1 MHVQGRAEATRRSL
15 LEAAAHLF
23 NERGYAG
30 TSISDIS
37 ELSGRTSGAVY
48 FHYTSKEMLA
58 LAVVEAHFATWPKL
72 IERHDAAGL
81 PALER
86 LVRLSF
92 AVARA
97 FRDDIVVR
105 AGARLW
111 SERRAINETLP
122 TPFVGWIGTVRKLLH
137 QARADGELA
146 PHVDPARDAHSVVC
160 AFFGLHTVSDA
171 LEDRLGLVD
180 QLADLWL
187 LLLPSFQNGACAA
200 DLVARARAPLAA
212 EEPAAPARPALPA
225 DGPPGDRLG
234 A

>member
-1 MHVQGRAEATRRSL
+1 VQGRAKSTRRSL
-15 LEAAAHLF
+15 LEAAAQLF

-58 LAVVEAHFATWPKL
+58 VAVVEEHFATWSRL
-72 IERHDAAGL
+72 VERHDAVEL

-86 LVRLSF
+86 LIRLSF

-97 FRDDIVVR
+97 FRDDIVMR

-111 SERRAINETLP
+111 SERRAINEELP
-122 TPFVGWIGTVRKLLH
+122 APFAGWIVTVRRLLNH
-137 QARADGELA
+137 ARADGELA

-160 AFFGLHTVSDA
+160 AFSGLHTLSDA
-171 LEDRLGLVD
+171 LEDRVGIVN

-187 LLLPSFQNGACAA
+187 LLLPSLQARPDAPA
-200 DLVARARAPLAA
+200 LVARARRPL
-212 EEPAAPARPALPA
+212 
-225 DGPPGDRLG
+225 PGGRN
-234 A
+234 

>member
-1 MHVQGRAEATRRSL
+1 MVRNKGESHVQGRARTTRRSL
-15 LEAAAHLF
+15 LEAAAQLF

-58 LAVVEAHFATWPKL
+58 LAVVEAHFATWPRL
-72 IERHDAAGL
+72 IERHDVAGP

-92 AVARA
+92 AVAAA

-111 SERRAINETLP
+111 AERKTINETLP
-122 TPFVGWIGTVRKLLH
+122 TPFVGWISTVRRLME
-137 QARADGELA
+137 QAHDNGELA
-146 PHVDPARDAHSVVC
+146 AHVDPARDAHSVVC

-171 LEDRLGLVD
+171 LEERRGIMD
-180 QLADLWL
+180 QLDDLWL
-187 LLLPSFQNGACAA
+187 LLLPSLQVRPDAVATVERARRPLESVAAA
-200 DLVARARAPLAA
+200 D
-212 EEPAAPARPALPA
+212 
-225 DGPPGDRLG
+225 GG
-234 A
+234 